1 MKLVISFLLLLITGA
16 SAIAQDI
23 TGDWYGILKVQG
35 SQLDIVFHISEIEDG
50 YATTMDSPG
59 QSAFGIPLD
68 STFFEKNVLEIKAPA
83 LGGLQ
88 YEGKLSDTGIT
99 GTFKQGGM
107 QLPLDL
113 SREKAESNSEEVNR
127 PQEPKRPFPYVEED
141 VTFENR
147 KDAVTLSGT
156 LTLPKKEGIFP
167 AVVLISGSGPQNRNE
182 EILEHKPFLVFS
194 DYLTRHGIAVLR
206 YDDRGVGE
214 STGKFAGATSYD
226 FSNDARA
233 AVDFLKNRSEINS
246 EEIGILGHSEG
257 GMIAPMLAAED
268 KDIAFL
274 VLMAGTG
281 MRADKVLLAQ
291 QELVFRASGESE
303 DNIQMIKET
312 NKGAFEILNSSS
324 AENLE
329 QDLRAYFQQR
339 LDKNLFFGAPS
350 GSEQEK
356 FLNQQVK
363 IFLDPW
369 MHFFITYDPSQA
381 LEKVDVPVLAINGE
395 KDLQVPPKENLA
407 AIEKA
412 LRKGGNDEV
421 TVKEY
426 AGLNHLFQESATGA
440 PSEYGEIEQTIAP
453 EVLEDVTTWILKTT
467 GKVE

>member
-59 QSAFGIPLD
+59 QSAFGIPMD

-83 LGGLQ
+83 VGGLQ

-113 SREKAESNSEEVNR
+113 SREKPESISEEVIR

-182 EILEHKPFLVFS
+182 EILEHKPFLVLS

-233 AVDFLKNRSEINS
+233 AVEFLKNRPEVNS

-257 GMIAPMLAAED
+257 GMIAPMLAVDD

-274 VLMAGTG
+274 VLLAAPGVG
-281 MRADKVLLAQ
+281 GDKVLLSQ
-291 QELVFRASGESE
+291 KERLEIKSGVPENLVKQSQEIFRGAYH
-303 DNIQMIKET
+303 IIKEMEPGEQMYAAVF
-312 NKGAFEILNSSS
+312 NHFKENFGPGAEEGTISQISKQL
-324 AENLE
+324 
-329 QDLRAYFQQR
+329 
-339 LDKNLFFGAPS
+339 
-350 GSEQEK
+350 
-356 FLNQQVK
+356 V
-363 IFLDPW
+363 DPW
-369 MHFFITYDPSQA
+369 TVAFVKHDPA
-381 LEKVDVPVLAINGE
+381 VVLKKVNVPVLAING
-395 KDLQVPPKENLA
+395 KNDFQVISDINLP
-407 AIEKA
+407 AIENALEKA
-412 LRKGGNDEV
+412 ENKNV
-421 TVKEY
+421 TIRNY
-426 AGLNHLFQESATGA
+426 DNLNHLFQESETGL
-440 PSEYGEIEQTIAP
+440 SHEYGEIEQTIAP